1 MRILQIIDSLG
12 FGGAEVLL
20 KGMAPLFR
28 TRGVDCDVVTL
39 LRTGSSLENALQAE
53 GVPLSFTDSPKL
65 YSPRQILSLAKLMR
79 GYDVIHV
86 HLFPAQL
93 WAVLAAA
100 FSRSNVPLVSTE
112 HNTWNRRR
120 DWPLRRFDRWM
131 YSHYRQI
138 ACNSEA
144 TAEELVRWCPHI
156 AARIRVIP
164 NGIPI
169 RTFEDAEPV
178 ELPDI
183 PSDAARIIFVGRF
196 EPQKDHAT
204 VLRAL
209 PSVSNAHLLLV
220 GDGPLRPQLQQMAHS
235 LGIADRITFLGWR
248 NDIAGLLKASH
259 LYVHSTTSDGF
270 GIAACEAMAAGLPIL
285 ASNVPGLAQVVEG
298 PGVLFPVGNE
308 NMLARELTALIQS
321 PDRRLKMSQASRQ
334 RAQQFSIDRTVDA
347 CIQMYVSVLGVS
359 PPTLARHYDQRRF

>member
-1 MRILQIIDSLG
+1 
-12 FGGAEVLL
+12 
-20 KGMAPLFR
+20 MAPLFR

-39 LRTGSSLENALQAE
+39 LRTGSSLEKALQAE
-53 GVPLSFTDSPKL
+53 GVPLSFTGSPKL
-65 YSPRQILSLAKLMR
+65 YSPRQIFSLAKLMR

-220 GDGPLRPQLQQMAHS
+220 GDGPLRPQLQQIAHS
-235 LGIADRITFLGWR
+235 LGIADRVTFLGWR

-270 GIAACEAMAAGLPIL
+270 GIAACEAMAADCPFWP
-285 ASNVPGLAQVVEG
+285 AMS
-298 PGVLFPVGNE
+298 PV
-308 NMLARELTALIQS
+308 S
-321 PDRRLKMSQASRQ
+321 HRLLRGQEFSFRLETKTCWLGSSR
-334 RAQQFSIDRTVDA
+334 
-347 CIQMYVSVLGVS
+347 L
-359 PPTLARHYDQRRF
+359 

>member
-12 FGGAEVLL
+12 LGGAEVLL
-20 KGMAPLFR
+20 KEMAPLFR
-28 TRGVDCDVVTL
+28 TRGVDCDVVSL

-53 GVPLSFTDSPKL
+53 GVPLYFTGQRNI
-65 YSPRQILSLAKLMR
+65 YSPRQVLSLAKLMR

-100 FSRSNVPLVSTE
+100 YSHSNVPLVSTE
-112 HNTWNRRR
+112 HGTWNRRR
-120 DWPLRRFDRWM
+120 DCPLRRFDQWM
-131 YSHYRQI
+131 YSHYKQI
-138 ACNSEA
+138 ACNSDG
-144 TAEELVRWCPHI
+144 TAEELLRWCPNI
-156 AARIRVIP
+156 AAKIRIVP

-178 ELPDI
+178 DLPNI

-196 EPQKDHAT
+196 EVPKDHAT

-209 PSVSNAHLLLV
+209 PAVSNAHLLLV
-220 GDGPLRPQLQQMAHS
+220 GDGPLRPQVQQMAHS
-235 LGIADRITFLGWR
+235 LGIADRTTFLGWR
-248 NDIAGLLKASH
+248 NDVAGLLKASH
-259 LYVHSTTSDGF
+259 LYVHSTTADGF

-298 PGVLFPVGNE
+298 AGVLFPVGNE
-308 NMLARELTALIQS
+308 SILAQELTALIQS
-321 PDRRLKMSQASRQ
+321 PDRRLKMSQTSRR

-347 CIQMYVSVLGVS
+347 CIQMYASVLGVR
-359 PPTLARHYDQRRF
+359 PPNARETL